1 MEKEFKNRLKSRF
14 FSCQI
19 PLNLLQY
26 ESMKWLNFTTE
37 VVKTILLAAIIVIPI
52 RTFIFQPF
60 LVRGSSMEPNYHQ
73 GDYLIVDQLS
83 YRMRKPERGE
93 VIVFDSPQPPQRRF
107 IKRVIGLPGETVTL
121 EDGVIYIENGER
133 EILDEY
139 EYLDTETPGQFS
151 QSLGGNEY
159 FVLGDN
165 REASLDSRSWGT
177 LPSDHIIGRVSIQL
191 SPFSTLAKTV
201 TFQVIQ

>member
-1 MEKEFKNRLKSRF
+1 
-14 FSCQI
+14 
-19 PLNLLQY
+19 
-26 ESMKWLNFTTE
+26 MKWLNFTTE
-37 VVKTILLAAIIVIPI
+37 VIKTILLAAVIVIPI

-83 YRMRKPERGE
+83 YRFRQPERGE
-93 VIVFDSPQPPQRRF
+93 VIVFDSPQPPERRF

-121 EDGVIYIENGER
+121 EDGLIYIENGDKRALNEFDYI
-133 EILDEY
+133 EGD
-139 EYLDTETPGQFS
+139 TPGSFS
-151 QSLGGNEY
+151 ETLGDNEY

-201 TFQVIQ
+201 TVQVTK